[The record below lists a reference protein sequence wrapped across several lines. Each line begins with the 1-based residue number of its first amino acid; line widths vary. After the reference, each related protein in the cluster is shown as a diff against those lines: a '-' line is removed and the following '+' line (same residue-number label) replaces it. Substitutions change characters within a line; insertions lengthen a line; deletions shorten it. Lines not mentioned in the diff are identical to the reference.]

1 MTSQSPMN
9 ISKSHWDNYCD
20 EKCAYSFDY
29 KTSSNCNVNNYGSY
43 LQLSYDSSNPPPVT
57 FNTYTYYVEKIE
69 IYSPSI
75 HLFNG
80 VQVDGELIITHSPTS
95 MGAPLMVCIPLSSA
109 KMQTTA
115 STQII
120 TDIINGSTQ
129 LKPNSGEAA
138 SVKLNDYNLNSI
150 VPRSP
155 FYYYEDNNGNNIVVY
170 GLQDAISISS
180 VTINTL
186 KTMITAT
193 TDIKY
198 PTVDYYYLNK
208 NGPTVGGGNGDGQIY
223 IDCQPTGNSEDTT
236 AVEYSKPAIV
246 NNLGNFFNS
255 QIAVFL
261 VAAFIFVVLII
272 LIHKLFVYLSG
283 DTARSAAKSARNAT
297 ASTLTAASQLASAAA
312 GVVTG
317 AATATGKM
325 AKSAAKSAVKSAAGL
340 VSSSSKGT
348 RNSDTG
354 GIEMK
359 TM

>member
-1 MTSQSPMN
+1 
-9 ISKSHWDNYCD
+9 
-20 EKCAYSFDY
+20 
-29 KTSSNCNVNNYGSY
+29 
-43 LQLSYDSSNPPPVT
+43 
-57 FNTYTYYVEKIE
+57 
-69 IYSPSI
+69 
-75 HLFNG
+75 
-80 VQVDGELIITHSPTS
+80 
-95 MGAPLMVCIPLSSA
+95 
-109 KMQTTA
+109 MQTTA

-129 LKPNSGEAA
+129 LKPNSGEAV

-150 VPRSP
+150 VPTSP
-155 FYYYEDNNGNNIVVY
+155 FYYYEDDNGNNIVVY

-180 VTINTL
+180 VTTNTL
-186 KTMITAT
+186 KTLITAT

-198 PTVDYYYLNK
+198 PAVDYYYLNK

-325 AKSAAKSAVKSAAGL
+325 AKSAAKSAAGL

>member
-1 MTSQSPMN
+1 VLSYINKKIFLFIFSNNSVSIMTSQSPMN

-43 LQLSYDSSNPPPVT
+43 LQLSYDSSNPPPVI

-69 IYSPSI
+69 IYCPSL

-109 KMQTTA
+109 KAQTNA

-129 LKPNSGEAA
+129 LKPNSGEAV
-138 SVKLNDYNLNSI
+138 SIKLNDYNLNSI

-170 GLQDAISISS
+170 GLQDAISINSS
-180 VTINTL
+180 TISTL

-198 PTVDYYYLNK
+198 PSVDYYYLNK
-208 NGPTVGGGNGDGQIY
+208 NGPTVGGGSGDGQIY

-272 LIHKLFVYLSG
+272 LIHKLLIYLTG
-283 DTARSAAKSARNAT
+283 NTARATARGVRGAT
-297 ASTLTAASQLASAAA
+297 ASAFNA
-312 GVVTG
+312 G
-317 AATATGKM
+317 
-325 AKSAAKSAVKSAAGL
+325 
-340 VSSSSKGT
+340 
-348 RNSDTG
+348 
-354 GIEMK
+354 
-359 TM
+359 

>member
-69 IYSPSI
+69 IYCPSL

-95 MGAPLMVCIPLSSA
+95 MGAPLMVCVPLSSA
-109 KMQTTA
+109 KMQTSA

-129 LKPNSGEAA
+129 LKPNSGEAV

-150 VPRSP
+150 VPQSP

-170 GLQDAISISS
+170 GLQDAISINSS
-180 VTINTL
+180 TISTL

-198 PTVDYYYLNK
+198 PSVDYYYLNK
-208 NGPTVGGGNGDGQIY
+208 NGPTIGSSGDGQIY

-246 NNLGNFFNS
+246 NNLGTFLNS
-255 QIAVFL
+255 QIIVFL
-261 VAAFIFVVLII
+261 VAAFIFVFLIV
-272 LIHKLFVYLSG
+272 LIHKLLIYLTG
-283 DTARSAAKSARNAT
+283 NTARGPARGVRG
-297 ASTLTAASQLASAAA
+297 ASSRAL
-312 GVVTG
+312 G
-317 AATATGKM
+317 
-325 AKSAAKSAVKSAAGL
+325 
-340 VSSSSKGT
+340 
-348 RNSDTG
+348 
-354 GIEMK
+354 
-359 TM
+359 

>member
-69 IYSPSI
+69 IYCPSL

-95 MGAPLMVCIPLSSA
+95 MGAPLMVCVPLSSA
-109 KMQTTA
+109 KMQTSA

-129 LKPNSGEAA
+129 LKPNSGEAV

-150 VPRSP
+150 VPQSP

-170 GLQDAISISS
+170 GLQDAISINSS
-180 VTINTL
+180 TISTL

-198 PTVDYYYLNK
+198 PSVDYYYLNK
-208 NGPTVGGGNGDGQIY
+208 NGPTIGSSGDGQIY

-246 NNLGNFFNS
+246 NNLGTFLNS
-255 QIAVFL
+255 QIIVFL
-261 VAAFIFVVLII
+261 VAAFIFVFLIV
-272 LIHKLFVYLSG
+272 LIHKLLIYLTG
-283 DTARSAAKSARNAT
+283 NTARGPARGPARG
-297 ASTLTAASQLASAAA
+297 ASSRAL
-312 GVVTG
+312 G
-317 AATATGKM
+317 
-325 AKSAAKSAVKSAAGL
+325 
-340 VSSSSKGT
+340 
-348 RNSDTG
+348 
-354 GIEMK
+354 
-359 TM
+359 